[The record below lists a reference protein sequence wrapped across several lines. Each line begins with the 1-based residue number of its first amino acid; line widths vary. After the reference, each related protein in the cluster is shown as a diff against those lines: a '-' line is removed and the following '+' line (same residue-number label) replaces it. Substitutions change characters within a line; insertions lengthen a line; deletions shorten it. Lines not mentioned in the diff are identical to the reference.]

1 LKSRGVIELG
11 NGEEI
16 PILYEDRS
24 VIAIDKPAGWLLV
37 PGTWQRTQRNLQTA
51 IQSAIGARQFWARS
65 RNITFLRYV
74 HRLDAET
81 SGVLLFGKS
90 PGAVRSYG
98 ELFESREME
107 KMYLAIIDGAP
118 AKNEW
123 ACRASI
129 GEESSS
135 PKRMKVDERRGKPA
149 ETHFKVLAVANGRA
163 LIEAQPVTGRTHQIR
178 VHLAQSGNPVVG
190 DVLYGKRRA
199 EDSAPYPAR
208 TDYPL
213 ALRSILLAYRDPFT
227 GRRVQIKA
235 PVDEFLKT
243 YNFSANETGFSEWMK

>member
-1 LKSRGVIELG
+1 MVARAGHMAAHAAQFANGYSVSHWRAAVLGAFPKHHVFALRASARCGDERG
-11 NGEEI
+11 
-16 PILYEDRS
+16 
-24 VIAIDKPAGWLLV
+24 AA
-37 PGTWQRTQRNLQTA
+37 
-51 IQSAIGARQFWARS
+51 
-65 RNITFLRYV
+65 
-74 HRLDAET
+74 
-81 SGVLLFGKS
+81 FGKS

-129 GEESSS
+129 GEESCS